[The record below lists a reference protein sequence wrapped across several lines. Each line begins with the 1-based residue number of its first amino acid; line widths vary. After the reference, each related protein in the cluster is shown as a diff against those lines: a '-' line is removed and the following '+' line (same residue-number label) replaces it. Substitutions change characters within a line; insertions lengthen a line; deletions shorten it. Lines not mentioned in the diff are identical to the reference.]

1 MYEFCYDFVR
11 PKYEKKTTYVNMIT
25 DIFIVY
31 TKAEVIYIDIAKDV
45 KTKFDT
51 SN

>member
-1 MYEFCYDFVR
+1 MYEFCYDYVR
-11 PKYEKKTTYVNMIT
+11 PKYEKKTYVNMIT

-31 TKAEVIYIDIAKDV
+31 TKAEDIYIDIAKDV
-45 KTKFDT
+45 KTKFET

>member
-1 MYEFCYDFVR
+1 MIMWDQNM
-11 PKYEKKTTYVNMIT
+11 KKKTTYVNMIT

>member
-1 MYEFCYDFVR
+1 
-11 PKYEKKTTYVNMIT
+11 MIT

-31 TKAEVIYIDIAKDV
+31 AKAEVIYIDIAKDV

>member
-1 MYEFCYDFVR
+1 MSFAMIMWDQNM
-11 PKYEKKTTYVNMIT
+11 KKKTYVNMIT

-31 TKAEVIYIDIAKDV
+31 TNAEDIYIDIAKDV
-45 KTKFDT
+45 KTKFET

>member
-1 MYEFCYDFVR
+1 MYELCYDYVR

-31 TKAEVIYIDIAKDV
+31 TKVEVIYIDIAKDV